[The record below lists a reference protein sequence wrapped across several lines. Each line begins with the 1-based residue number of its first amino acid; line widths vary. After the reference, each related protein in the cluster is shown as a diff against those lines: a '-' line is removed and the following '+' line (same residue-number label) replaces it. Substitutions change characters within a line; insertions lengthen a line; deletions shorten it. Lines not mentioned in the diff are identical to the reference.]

1 MAPVKFDDISKTANT
16 LLSDDYQEKGFVLK
30 TKQKTS
36 WDGAVVSSQVDL
48 FGKDAVQTP
57 AKLTWKLPTPFG
69 CSFGCIDKLELD
81 KAGKMKLECS
91 TDKVHK
97 DLKVEVKSDLVDPS
111 KATAHCTYTG
121 LKGYQMKLDAPPMDP
136 MNFTAEVT
144 YAHGPCTVGAKCT
157 PNTLTA
163 PDLGVHFLKG
173 QYFCS
178 LVAKDKLSVY
188 TAHGFY
194 KANDKL
200 KCAATYAHGGKSS
213 GNCSLGL
220 FYELMKGTTVKA
232 KVAQDQSVSCSVKH
246 EVSKGFTLI
255 GGGKYDTK
263 KGDYTYGLQLSV
275 E

>member
-1 MAPVKFDDISKTANT
+1 MAPVKFDDISKTANAV
-16 LLSDDYQEKGFVLK
+16 LSDDYQEKGFVLK

-36 WDGAVVSSQVDL
+36 WGGSVVSSQVDL
-48 FGKDAVQTP
+48 FGAKDVQTP

-69 CSFGCIDKLELD
+69 CPVICIDKLELD
-81 KAGKMKLECS
+81 QAGKMKLECS
-91 TDKVHK
+91 TDKVYK

-111 KATAHCTYTG
+111 KVTAHCTYTG
-121 LKGYQMKLDAPPMDP
+121 LKGYQMKLDAPPVDP
-136 MNFTAEVT
+136 ANFTAEVT
-144 YAHGPCTVGAKCT
+144 YAHGPCTVGAKCSSK
-157 PNTLTA
+157 TLTA
-163 PDLGVHFLKG
+163 PDLGVHFLQG
-173 QYFCS
+173 PYFCS
-178 LVAKDKLSVY
+178 LLVKDKLSVY

-200 KCAATYAHGGKSS
+200 KGAATYTHGGKGS
-213 GNCSLGL
+213 GNFSLGV
-220 FYELMKGTTVKA
+220 FYEMMKGTTVKA
-232 KVAQDQSVSCSVKH
+232 KVAQDQSISCSVKH